1 MTHEDVMQMLAETEI
16 PFAYDHFAEGE
27 SPDPPFICF
36 LFPGSENFAAD
47 DVVYME
53 FSNLSIE
60 LYTDEKDPELE
71 DSVEAVLN
79 AHELF
84 WNKSEVWIES
94 TNNKVK
100 FGLKN
105 CHYAKATLDPDTNA
119 VTFGTPVAIPGA
131 VNLSLDPEGDTEPF
145 YADDMVYYTTVANNG
160 YSGDLE
166 IALIPE
172 SFRKDILKET
182 EDANGVLVED
192 STVEPEHFALL
203 FEFSGDKKKIRHCM
217 YYCTAARPTIEGKTN
232 EDSKE
237 VQTEKLEITATP
249 LPNGLVKVKT
259 GANTSDA
266 VYNGWYSNV
275 YQTEHAQVSAVL
287 TGITIGSLQLTP
299 AFDAGTTSYTAE
311 TVNDEDAVSAT
322 AASGT
327 AVTILVNG
335 AAHTSGSD
343 ATWESGTNTVTV
355 IASKTG
361 CTSTAYTVTVTKN
374 GQG

>member
-1 MTHEDVMQMLAETEI
+1 M
-16 PFAYDHFAEGE
+16 P
-27 SPDPPFICF
+27 
-36 LFPGSENFAAD
+36 
-47 DVVYME
+47 
-53 FSNLSIE
+53 
-60 LYTDEKDPELE
+60 
-71 DSVEAVLN
+71 
-79 AHELF
+79 
-84 WNKSEVWIES
+84 S

-287 TGITIGSLQLTP
+287 AGITIGSH
-299 AFDAGTTSYTAE
+299 
-311 TVNDEDAVSAT
+311 DEDAVSAT

-335 AAHTSGSD
+335 VAHTSGND
-343 ATWESGTNTVTV
+343 ATWASGTNTVTV

>member
-1 MTHEDVMQMLAETEI
+1 M
-16 PFAYDHFAEGE
+16 
-27 SPDPPFICF
+27 S
-36 LFPGSENFAAD
+36 
-47 DVVYME
+47 
-53 FSNLSIE
+53 
-60 LYTDEKDPELE
+60 
-71 DSVEAVLN
+71 
-79 AHELF
+79 
-84 WNKSEVWIES
+84 S

-166 IALIPE
+166 MALIPDH
-172 SFRKDILKET
+172 FRKEILKET
-182 EDANGVLVED
+182 EDANGVMVED

-237 VQTEKLEITATP
+237 VQTETLEITATP

-259 GANTSDA
+259 GANTTDEVYRLVFCCLSVSD
-266 VYNGWYSNV
+266 NR
-275 YQTEHAQVSAVL
+275 T
-287 TGITIGSLQLTP
+287 
-299 AFDAGTTSYTAE
+299 D
-311 TVNDEDAVSAT
+311 
-322 AASGT
+322 
-327 AVTILVNG
+327 
-335 AAHTSGSD
+335 
-343 ATWESGTNTVTV
+343 
-355 IASKTG
+355 
-361 CTSTAYTVTVTKN
+361 
-374 GQG
+374 

>member
-1 MTHEDVMQMLAETEI
+1 MKIAYGDSRIARKWKNNEISWEDFCKRVSTTQYTTETVEEYRKMTKARRDAIKDVGGYVAGHLKDGRRKVGHVICRSMLTL
-16 PFAYDHFAEGE
+16 D
-27 SPDPPFICF
+27 
-36 LFPGSENFAAD
+36 
-47 DVVYME
+47 M
-53 FSNLSIE
+53 SN
-60 LYTDEKDPELE
+60 
-71 DSVEAVLN
+71 
-79 AHELF
+79 
-84 WNKSEVWIES
+84 

-131 VNLSLDPEGDTEPF
+131 VNLSLDPESDTEPF

-182 EDANGVLVED
+182 EDANGVMVED
-192 STVEPEHFALL
+192 STVELEHFALL

-266 VYNGWYSNV
+266 VYNGWYSGV
-275 YQTEHAQVSAVL
+275 YQTESAQVSAVL

-299 AFDAGTTSYTAE
+299 AFDAGTTSYTVE

-335 AAHTSGSD
+335 VAHTSGDD

-361 CTSTAYTVTVTKN
+361 CISTAYTVTVTKN

>member
-1 MTHEDVMQMLAETEI
+1 MSGTT
-16 PFAYDHFAEGE
+16 
-27 SPDPPFICF
+27 
-36 LFPGSENFAAD
+36 
-47 DVVYME
+47 
-53 FSNLSIE
+53 
-60 LYTDEKDPELE
+60 
-71 DSVEAVLN
+71 
-79 AHELF
+79 
-84 WNKSEVWIES
+84 
-94 TNNKVK
+94 NKVK

-105 CHYAKATLDPDTNA
+105 CHYAKATLNPDTNT

-145 YADDMVYYTTVANNG
+145 YADDMVYYTTTANNG

-166 IALIPE
+166 IALLPDH
-172 SFRKDILKET
+172 FRKEILKET
-182 EDANGVLVED
+182 EDANGVMVED

-203 FEFSGDKKKIRHCM
+203 FEFSGDKKKIRHCL
-217 YYCTAARPTIEGKTN
+217 YYCSAARPTIEGKTN

-237 VQTEKLEITATP
+237 VQTETLEITATP

-266 VYNGWYSNV
+266 IYNGWYSAV
-275 YQTEHAQVSAVL
+275 YETSDESTTAKAA
-287 TGITIGSLQLTP
+287 GITIGSLELTP
-299 AFDAGTTSYTAE
+299 AFDPDTTIYSAE
-311 TVNDEDAVSAT
+311 TENATNVVSAT
-322 AASGT
+322 GAGGA

-335 AAHTSGSD
+335 TAHTSGQS

>member
-1 MTHEDVMQMLAETEI
+1 M
-16 PFAYDHFAEGE
+16 P
-27 SPDPPFICF
+27 
-36 LFPGSENFAAD
+36 
-47 DVVYME
+47 
-53 FSNLSIE
+53 
-60 LYTDEKDPELE
+60 
-71 DSVEAVLN
+71 
-79 AHELF
+79 
-84 WNKSEVWIES
+84 S

-119 VTFGTPVAIPGA
+119 VTFGTPVAIP
-131 VNLSLDPEGDTEPF
+131 F

-166 IALIPE
+166 IALIPD

-182 EDANGVLVED
+182 EDTNGVLVED

-259 GANTSDA
+259 GANTSE
-266 VYNGWYSNV
+266 S
-275 YQTEHAQVSAVL
+275 AQVSAVL

-299 AFDAGTTSYTAE
+299 AFDAGTTSYAAE

-335 AAHTSGSD
+335 VAHTSGDD

-361 CTSTAYTVTVTKN
+361 AVSTAYTVTVTKN

>member
-1 MTHEDVMQMLAETEI
+1 
-16 PFAYDHFAEGE
+16 
-27 SPDPPFICF
+27 
-36 LFPGSENFAAD
+36 
-47 DVVYME
+47 
-53 FSNLSIE
+53 
-60 LYTDEKDPELE
+60 
-71 DSVEAVLN
+71 
-79 AHELF
+79 
-84 WNKSEVWIES
+84 
-94 TNNKVK
+94 
-100 FGLKN
+100 
-105 CHYAKATLDPDTNA
+105 
-119 VTFGTPVAIPGA
+119 
-131 VNLSLDPEGDTEPF
+131 
-145 YADDMVYYTTVANNG
+145 
-160 YSGDLE
+160 
-166 IALIPE
+166 
-172 SFRKDILKET
+172 
-182 EDANGVLVED
+182 
-192 STVEPEHFALL
+192 
-203 FEFSGDKKKIRHCM
+203 M
-217 YYCTAARPTIEGKTN
+217 YYCTAARHTIEGKTN

-275 YQTEHAQVSAVL
+275 YQTESAQVSAVL

-343 ATWESGTNTVTV
+343 AAWESGTNTVTV

-361 CTSTAYTVTVTKN
+361 CTSTAYTVTVTKT
-374 GQG
+374 GRG

>member
-1 MTHEDVMQMLAETEI
+1 M
-16 PFAYDHFAEGE
+16 P
-27 SPDPPFICF
+27 
-36 LFPGSENFAAD
+36 
-47 DVVYME
+47 
-53 FSNLSIE
+53 
-60 LYTDEKDPELE
+60 
-71 DSVEAVLN
+71 
-79 AHELF
+79 
-84 WNKSEVWIES
+84 S

-166 IALIPE
+166 IALIPD

-182 EDANGVLVED
+182 EDSNGVLVED

-237 VQTEKLEITATP
+237 VQTESLEITATP
-249 LPNGLVKVKT
+249 LPSGLVKVKT
-259 GANTSDA
+259 GQTQRMRSTTAGILPFISLRQRNRLSRDR
-266 VYNGWYSNV
+266 VKNV
-275 YQTEHAQVSAVL
+275 GQGFGSALYLRLEESEMALTKTVNIDGKDVTFRASAAIPRIYRNKFHRDIYKDLHDLQKSIDENDPENSALDSFSLELFEDISYIMAKHADPQGVPDTPDEWLDQFGTFSIYQVLPEIIELWGLNVQTQVESKKNFERL
-287 TGITIGSLQLTP
+287 TG
-299 AFDAGTTSYTAE
+299 
-311 TVNDEDAVSAT
+311 
-322 AASGT
+322 
-327 AVTILVNG
+327 
-335 AAHTSGSD
+335 
-343 ATWESGTNTVTV
+343 
-355 IASKTG
+355 K
-361 CTSTAYTVTVTKN
+361 
-374 GQG
+374 